1 MAEIEFSALSR
12 SCLKRRNPD
21 ADALQRQITAYQS
34 ERNAA
39 GVTID
44 WRFST
49 HDARTKL
56 HRFYPCL
63 SNIDRVPEVIPCCNS
78 MQCPSKRKSAN
89 TVDAGQQTPSAKV
102 WVTFLN
108 AATGHYP
115 GAEGAKLTTMIDIE
129 IPHIARELH
138 LAGEQ
143 VKATV
148 GLLDDGATV
157 PFIARYRK
165 EHTSS
170 LDEVAI
176 TSIRDRLSQLREL
189 RDRREAIL
197 ASLEKRGLLS
207 QELRKA
213 ILSAQS
219 MAVLEDTY
227 LPHRPK
233 RRTRAAVARERGL
246 EPLALRLWGQG
257 DFDVATAA
265 DEYVNPQAGVDN
277 AKEALS
283 GARDIIAE
291 WVSEDST
298 ARRRIRELFWSQ
310 GIISATVTA
319 GTVPAGKDAA
329 AAKYRDYF
337 DWREPIASAPSH
349 RILAMLRGEKES
361 LLSVHIA
368 PPVSSATAILERL
381 FVRAETE
388 AAQQIGLAI
397 RDRYKPLLE
406 SALETEVRK
415 AARVRAED
423 TAIGV
428 FADNMRELLLAPA
441 LGQQNTLALDPGFRS
456 GCKLV
461 CLDRQGHLLHH
472 DTVYPLLGERGE
484 QESARKILL
493 LCRQYHIEVIAVG
506 NGTAGR
512 ETQAFL
518 RTLGLD
524 PQIAV
529 VMVNESGAS
538 VYSASEAARTE
549 FPDQDITVRGAV
561 SIGRRLMDPLAE
573 LVKIDPKSI
582 GVGQYQH
589 DVDQK
594 ALKQRLDDVVVSC
607 VNQVGVELN
616 TASRELLSYVSG
628 LGPRLANAIVE
639 YRNRNGPFTS
649 RYALQKV
656 PRLGPRAFEQA
667 AGFLRIRAGVQ
678 PLDASA
684 VHPESYPVVEAIA
697 RDLGRPLDEL
707 LGDAAIGGQIDPSR
721 YVSDQIGLPTLNDIV
736 AELARP
742 GRDPRQ
748 EFEPFDFAAGVHRIE
763 DLTVGMKLPGVIT
776 NVTGF
781 GAFVDVGV
789 HQDGLVHISQLAEG
803 FVSNP
808 SDVVKV
814 QQRVWVT
821 VLEVDLERK
830 RIALSLK

>member
-1 MAEIEFSALSR
+1 M
-12 SCLKRRNPD
+12 
-21 ADALQRQITAYQS
+21 
-34 ERNAA
+34 
-39 GVTID
+39 
-44 WRFST
+44 
-49 HDARTKL
+49 
-56 HRFYPCL
+56 
-63 SNIDRVPEVIPCCNS
+63 
-78 MQCPSKRKSAN
+78 
-89 TVDAGQQTPSAKV
+89 
-102 WVTFLN
+102 
-108 AATGHYP
+108 
-115 GAEGAKLTTMIDIE
+115 TTMIDIE

-143 VKATV
+143 VEATV

-165 EHTSS
+165 EHTGS
-170 LDEVAI
+170 LDEVGI

-207 QELRKA
+207 EELRKA
-213 ILSAQS
+213 VLCAES
-219 MAVLEDTY
+219 MAVLEDAY
-227 LPHRPK
+227 LPYRPK

-246 EPLALRLWGQG
+246 ESLALRLWGQG
-257 DFDVATAA
+257 DFDVAMAA
-265 DEYVNPQAGVDN
+265 DEYVNPQAGVDDV
-277 AKEALS
+277 KEALS

-298 ARRRIRELFWSQ
+298 ARRDIRELFWSQ
-310 GIISATVTA
+310 GAISATVTS
-319 GTVPAGKDAA
+319 GKDAE

-337 DWREPIASAPSH
+337 DWQEPIASAPSH

-368 PPVSSATAILERL
+368 PPVSSATAILERI

-406 SALETEVRK
+406 SAMETEIRK

-428 FADNMRELLLAPA
+428 FADNMGELLLAPA
-441 LGQQNTLALDPGFRS
+441 LGQKNILALDPGFRS

-484 QESARKILL
+484 EESARKILL
-493 LCRQYHIEVIAVG
+493 LCRQYRIEAIAVG

-518 RTLGLD
+518 RTLELD

-649 RYALQKV
+649 RDALKKV
-656 PRLGPRAFEQA
+656 PRLGPKAFEQA
-667 AGFLRIRAGVQ
+667 AGFLRIREGAQ

-748 EFEPFDFAAGVHRIE
+748 EFEPFDFAAGIHRIE

>member
-1 MAEIEFSALSR
+1 MR
-12 SCLKRRNPD
+12 
-21 ADALQRQITAYQS
+21 
-34 ERNAA
+34 
-39 GVTID
+39 
-44 WRFST
+44 
-49 HDARTKL
+49 
-56 HRFYPCL
+56 
-63 SNIDRVPEVIPCCNS
+63 
-78 MQCPSKRKSAN
+78 
-89 TVDAGQQTPSAKV
+89 
-102 WVTFLN
+102 
-108 AATGHYP
+108 YP
-115 GAEGAKLTTMIDIE
+115 GAEDAKLTTMIDIE
-129 IPHIARELH
+129 IPQIARELH

-143 VKATV
+143 VEATV

-165 EHTSS
+165 EHTGS

-207 QELRKA
+207 EELRKA
-213 ILSAQS
+213 VLSAES

-227 LPHRPK
+227 LPYRPK
-233 RRTRAAVARERGL
+233 RRTRAAIARERGL
-246 EPLALRLWGQG
+246 ESLASRLWGQG
-257 DFDVATAA
+257 DFDVAMAA
-265 DEYVNPQAGVDN
+265 DEYVNPQAGVDDV
-277 AKEALS
+277 KEALS

-291 WVSEDST
+291 WVSEDSA
-298 ARRRIRELFWSQ
+298 ARREIRELFWSQ
-310 GIISATVTA
+310 GAISATVTS
-319 GTVPAGKDAA
+319 GKDAE

-337 DWREPIASAPSH
+337 DWQEPISSVPSH

-368 PPVSSATAILERL
+368 PPVSSATAILERI

-406 SALETEVRK
+406 SGMETEIRK

-441 LGQQNTLALDPGFRS
+441 LGQKNILALDPGFRS

-493 LCRQYHIEVIAVG
+493 LCRQYRIEAIAVG

-518 RTLGLD
+518 RTLELD

-616 TASRELLSYVSG
+616 TASRELLSHVSG
-628 LGPRLANAIVE
+628 LGPRLGNAIVE

-649 RYALQKV
+649 RDALKKV
-656 PRLGPRAFEQA
+656 PRLGPKAFEQA
-667 AGFLRIRAGVQ
+667 AGFLRIREGAQ

-736 AELARP
+736 EELARP

-814 QQRVWVT
+814 QQQVWVT

>member
-1 MAEIEFSALSR
+1 M
-12 SCLKRRNPD
+12 
-21 ADALQRQITAYQS
+21 
-34 ERNAA
+34 
-39 GVTID
+39 
-44 WRFST
+44 
-49 HDARTKL
+49 
-56 HRFYPCL
+56 
-63 SNIDRVPEVIPCCNS
+63 
-78 MQCPSKRKSAN
+78 
-89 TVDAGQQTPSAKV
+89 
-102 WVTFLN
+102 
-108 AATGHYP
+108 
-115 GAEGAKLTTMIDIE
+115 TTMIDIE

-138 LAGEQ
+138 LTGEQ
-143 VKATV
+143 VEATV

-165 EHTSS
+165 EHTGS

-189 RDRREAIL
+189 RDRREVIL

-227 LPHRPK
+227 LPHRPR
-233 RRTRAAVARERGL
+233 RRTRAAIARERGL
-246 EPLALRLWGQG
+246 ESLALRLWGQG

-298 ARRRIRELFWSQ
+298 ARREIRELFWSQ
-310 GIISATVTA
+310 GTISATVTA
-319 GTVPAGKDAA
+319 GTVTAGKDAA

-368 PPVSSATAILERL
+368 PPVSSATAILERI
-381 FVRAETE
+381 FVRGETE

-428 FADNMRELLLAPA
+428 FADNLRQLLLAPA

-518 RTLGLD
+518 RTLELD

-639 YRNRNGPFTS
+639 YRNRNGPFAS
-649 RYALQKV
+649 RDALQKV

-684 VHPESYPVVEAIA
+684 VHPESYPVVAAIA

-721 YVSDQIGLPTLNDIV
+721 YVSDRIGLPTLNDIV